1 MGFFNTEV
9 ELIIPPKKHNERA
22 SATRRT
28 DKAIKVKS
36 LNGYDAIREKIDEDA
51 RDSCASPLTVK
62 KPVVTEKPKT
72 KVSIGL

>member
-9 ELIIPPKKHNERA
+9 ELIIPPKKNNERA

-28 DKAIKVKS
+28 DKSVKAKS
-36 LNGYDAIREKIDEDA
+36 LNGYDAIREKIDEDNTLK
-51 RDSCASPLTVK
+51 SH
-62 KPVVTEKPKT
+62 KPVVTEKPKQ